1 LLRHRYWFG
10 GTKEPIKIHVLT
22 VFNSSD
28 IVYLKLKLG
37 DYLEEIIPICI
48 HMSKNNLNLVGQGA
62 VTKTVA
68 NLVKSLSARN
78 KDIISRRFGLK
89 NGKKETLESI
99 GKSYGITRE
108 RVRQIEEFTLTQ
120 LSKEAV
126 NPEVEKYATLAK
138 NILNE
143 NGGVMKE
150 KDLFKAFSG
159 SDSESVLNSSLVF
172 VLTLDKDL
180 TRFNDNDNFYSFW
193 AANNNIL
200 NNFKNMASSCAN
212 LLEKSGKV
220 SMEDEFYNS
229 TKKNNVPGLSGD
241 FNQRHLATYLTISKS
256 VGKNIFNEIG
266 LVSWPEIRPKGVRD
280 KAYLVLK
287 KENNPKHFSE
297 IAKMINAIGFQGKK
311 ANIQTVHNELI
322 KDDRFVLVG
331 RGMYAL
337 SEWGYK
343 SGTVKDVLVD
353 LLKNSSK
360 PIAKTALLTKVM
372 NARMVKENTILLNLQ
387 DSKTFVKNEDGT
399 YELKKA

>member
-1 LLRHRYWFG
+1 
-10 GTKEPIKIHVLT
+10 
-22 VFNSSD
+22 
-28 IVYLKLKLG
+28 
-37 DYLEEIIPICI
+37 
-48 HMSKNNLNLVGQGA
+48 MSKNNLSA

-68 NLVKSLSARN
+68 NLIKNLSTRN
-78 KDIISRRFGLK
+78 RDIISRRFGLK

-108 RVRQIEEFTLTQ
+108 RVRQIEEFSLSQ
-120 LSKEAV
+120 LAKV
-126 NPEVEKYATLAK
+126 TPNPEVEKYASLAK

-143 NGGVMKE
+143 NSGVMKE

-159 SDSESVLNSSLVF
+159 SDAESILNASLVF

-180 TRFNDNDNFYSFW
+180 TRLSDNDNFHSFW
-193 AANNNIL
+193 ATDNGVL
-200 NNFKNMASSCAN
+200 NNFKNMASSCAS

-220 SMEDEFYNS
+220 SLEGEFYNL
-229 TKKNNVPGLSGD
+229 TKKNNISGLSGD
-241 FNQRHLATYLTISKS
+241 INPRHLTTYLTISKN
-256 VGKNIFNEIG
+256 VGKNIFNEVG

-287 KENNPKHFSE
+287 KENSPKHFGD
-297 IAKMINAIGFQGKK
+297 IAKLINLAGFQGKK
-311 ANIQTVHNELI
+311 ANVQTVHNELI
-322 KDDRFVLVG
+322 KDPRFVLVG

-337 SEWGYK
+337 SEWGFK

-360 PIAKTALLTKVM
+360 PMPKTAILTKVM

-387 DSKTFVKNEDGT
+387 DSKTFIKNDDGS

>member
-1 LLRHRYWFG
+1 
-10 GTKEPIKIHVLT
+10 
-22 VFNSSD
+22 
-28 IVYLKLKLG
+28 
-37 DYLEEIIPICI
+37 
-48 HMSKNNLNLVGQGA
+48 MSKNNLNLPNQGA

-68 NLVKSLSARN
+68 SLIKSLSARN
-78 KDIISRRFGLK
+78 RDIISRRFGLK

-108 RVRQIEEFTLTQ
+108 RVRQIEEFTLAQ
-120 LSKEAV
+120 LSKGTP
-126 NPEVEKYATLAK
+126 NLEVEKYTTLAK

-143 NGGVMKE
+143 SGGIMKE

-159 SDSESVLNSSLVF
+159 SDAESVLNASLVF
-172 VLTLDKDL
+172 VLTLDKNL
-180 TRFNDNDNFYSFW
+180 TRFNDNDDFNSFW
-193 AANNNIL
+193 AADDGVL

-212 LLEKSGKV
+212 ILAKSGKA
-220 SMEDEFYNS
+220 SAEGEFYNLA
-229 TKKNNVPGLSGD
+229 KKNNVQGLSGD
-241 FNQRHLATYLTISKS
+241 FNQKHLATYLSISKN
-256 VGKNIFNEIG
+256 VGKNIYNEVG
-266 LVSWPEIRPKGVRD
+266 LVSWPEVRPKGVRD

-287 KENNPKHFSE
+287 KENSPKHFSE
-297 IAKMINAIGFQGKK
+297 IAKLINTAGFQGKK
-311 ANIQTVHNELI
+311 ANVQTVHNELI
-322 KDDRFVLVG
+322 KDSRFVLVG

-360 PIAKTALLTKVM
+360 PLAKTALLAKVM

-399 YELKKA
+399 YELKEA

>member
-1 LLRHRYWFG
+1 
-10 GTKEPIKIHVLT
+10 
-22 VFNSSD
+22 
-28 IVYLKLKLG
+28 
-37 DYLEEIIPICI
+37 
-48 HMSKNNLNLVGQGA
+48 MSKNNLNLPSQGA

-68 NLVKSLSARN
+68 SLVKSLSARN

-89 NGKKETLESI
+89 SGRKETLESI

-120 LSKEAV
+120 LSKGTP

-138 NILNE
+138 SILNE

-159 SDSESVLNSSLVF
+159 SDSESVLNSSLIF

-180 TRFNDNDNFYSFW
+180 TKFNDNDNFNSFW
-193 AANNNIL
+193 ATDNNVL
-200 NNFKNMASSCAN
+200 NNFKDMASSCAGI
-212 LLEKSGKV
+212 LAKSGKV
-220 SMEDEFYNS
+220 SVEGDFYNLA
-229 TKKNNVPGLSGD
+229 KKSNVQGLSGEL
-241 FNQRHLATYLTISKS
+241 NQKHLATYLTISKN

-297 IAKMINAIGFQGKK
+297 IAKMINVAGFQGKK
-311 ANIQTVHNELI
+311 ANVQTVHNELI

-360 PIAKTALLTKVM
+360 PMPKTALLTKVM

-387 DSKTFVKNEDGT
+387 DSKTFVKNDDGT
-399 YELKKA
+399 YELKEA

>member
-1 LLRHRYWFG
+1 
-10 GTKEPIKIHVLT
+10 
-22 VFNSSD
+22 
-28 IVYLKLKLG
+28 
-37 DYLEEIIPICI
+37 
-48 HMSKNNLNLVGQGA
+48 MSKNNLSQSGQGA

-68 NLVKSLSARN
+68 SLVKGLSARN
-78 KDIISRRFGLK
+78 KDIISRRFGLR
-89 NGKKETLESI
+89 NGRKETLESI

-120 LSKEAV
+120 LTKGTP
-126 NPEVEKYATLAK
+126 NPEVEKFATLAK

-143 NGGVMKE
+143 NGGIMKE
-150 KDLFKAFSG
+150 KDLFRAFSG
-159 SDSESVLNSSLVF
+159 NDAESVLNSSLVF

-180 TRFNDNDNFYSFW
+180 TKFNDNDNFHSFW
-193 AANNNIL
+193 AADNNIL
-200 NNFKNMASSCAN
+200 NNFKNMASGCTN
-212 LLEKSGKV
+212 LLENNKKV
-220 SMEDEFYNS
+220 SMEGDFYNLA
-229 TKKNNVPGLSGD
+229 KKNNVSGLNGEL
-241 FNQRHLATYLTISKS
+241 NPKHLATYMTISKN

-287 KENNPKHFSE
+287 KGNNPKHFSE
-297 IAKMINAIGFQGKK
+297 IAKLINAAGFQGKK

-322 KDDRFVLVG
+322 KDSRFVLVG

-360 PIAKTALLTKVM
+360 PMLKTALLTKVM

-387 DSKTFVKNEDGT
+387 DSKTFIKNEDGT
-399 YELKKA
+399 YELKEA